1 MKPENLIPQI
11 SICGLNKFLLLY
23 KCIFTALT
31 VSFNKKFLHNLTVV
45 FIIPF
50 DLNETLQVLEK
61 ATFE

>member
-50 DLNETLQVLEK
+50 DLSETPSSTRK
-61 ATFE
+61 SNF